1 MKIVSLL
8 PSATEIICRLGLRN
22 QLVGV
27 SHECDYPTS
36 VIDLPRVTRSL
47 IPSEATSRFIDGQVR
62 ERLTT
67 EHALY
72 TLELQLLEELNPDL
86 IVTQTLCN
94 VCAVA
99 EEEVRAATRSLSGFP
114 RVVNLEPTCLDDV
127 FESVRLVG
135 EATDRAHH
143 AEQEIASLQKRV
155 HAVAERSSG
164 IACVPRVVVLE
175 WVDPPFSSGHWS
187 PELVALAGGK
197 EMIGIDGQPSRTA
210 RWQEVVNVEPEV
222 LLVACCGYV
231 IERTLEDLPILRA
244 YPGWDMLPCVQNSRV
259 YIVDGSAY
267 FSRPGPRLVDSLEIL
282 AHALHPK
289 IHPLPCQFGA
299 ARRLSSNELR

>member
-47 IPSEATSRFIDGQVR
+47 IPSEATSRSIDGQVR

-114 RVVNLEPTCLDDV
+114 RVINLEPTCLDDV

-197 EMIGIDGQPSRTA
+197 EMIGIDGQPSRA
-210 RWQEVVNVEPEV
+210 AGWQEVVNVEPEV

-267 FSRPGPRLVDSLEIL
+267 FSRPGPRLVDSLEIP
-282 AHALHPK
+282 APALHPK